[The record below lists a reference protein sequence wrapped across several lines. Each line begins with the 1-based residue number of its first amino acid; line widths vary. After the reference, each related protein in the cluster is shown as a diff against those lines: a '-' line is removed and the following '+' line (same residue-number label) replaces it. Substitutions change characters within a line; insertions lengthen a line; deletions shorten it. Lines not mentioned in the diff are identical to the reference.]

1 MSADHE
7 DSVLR
12 FASDPTT
19 PGSVLASCFA
29 LFDRMPSAPSREV
42 ASYRASVRSAL
53 LRNPNL
59 PTDLLREA
67 MGEGE
72 VDAWLNPS
80 APLSLLE
87 SPMPDEGR
95 LDGLWKALH
104 RLARISWHS
113 RVFYTPGKKMDVSRL
128 RGCAGWRELC
138 AMYPD
143 DIRHLVYDPSTG

>member
-1 MSADHE
+1 MSADHEDE

-42 ASYRASVRSAL
+42 AAYRASVRSAL

-67 MGEGE
+67 MADGE

-87 SPMPDEGR
+87 SPMPDEER
-95 LDGLWKALH
+95 IRGLWKVLCRMTGNRYYCLPSAKGS
-104 RLARISWHS
+104 ARH
-113 RVFYTPGKKMDVSRL
+113 L

-138 AMYPD
+138 TMYPD
-143 DIRHLVYDPSTG
+143 DIRQLVYDPL